1 MENSSEFILP
11 GWKVKIAKRNKDWKG
26 LIEFNQKLLDLTI
39 ENNFR
44 DELPAIHLDFARAYF
59 NLNRFQL
66 AQEHLEKSLAFIEEI
81 RQSENTNLSLA
92 LSETYHNA
100 YRLLTQ
106 IKADKSPGIF
116 WAGGFSKGSTFERQ
130 NQ

>member
-11 GWKVKIAKRNKDWKG
+11 GWKVKIAKRNKDWKQV
-26 LIEFNQKLLDLTI
+26 IKFNQKLLDLTL

-44 DELPAIHLDFARAYF
+44 DDLPAIHLDFARAYF
-59 NLNRFQL
+59 NLNQL
-66 AQEHLEKSLAFIEEI
+66 QKSPNIWK
-81 RQSENTNLSLA
+81 NLWRLSKKSDDLKIPIFRLA

-106 IKADKSPGIF
+106 IKSENPQESFELADFLKARLS
-116 WAGGFSKGSTFERQ
+116 ERQ